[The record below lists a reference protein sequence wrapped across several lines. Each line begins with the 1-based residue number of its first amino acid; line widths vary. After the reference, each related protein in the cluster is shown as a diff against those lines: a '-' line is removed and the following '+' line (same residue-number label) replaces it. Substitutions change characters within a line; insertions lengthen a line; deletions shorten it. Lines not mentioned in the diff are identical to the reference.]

1 MIQTIKIYNLTMGTL
16 DSGYIFGNLTGF
28 GFPSLKVDI
37 KERGSTHGADLGV
50 KLYGRRV
57 MGIELEIIGK
67 NTTDYETKRRA
78 LELACDITRGLQRI
92 YITTRSGIEV
102 ICDAIVTGD
111 FDLPYTKGQM
121 IFSSVRLELTAPY
134 PFFNSKDQKSSLI
147 SLWSGGGWGLPFE
160 LPLDMSC
167 GGDVIAN
174 VINDGNTKSYPIITL
189 YGQLEDATLTNE
201 TNDEA
206 FSIDYD
212 ITDGSQVVI
221 DTFNRTIILNG
232 TTNLR
237 QYFSGDWLSLDSGS
251 NGIKLTATTYGYN
264 ALVLITYRDS
274 YLGL

>member
-1 MIQTIKIYNLTMGTL
+1 MIQTIKIHNLTMGTL

-50 KLYGRRV
+50 SLYGRRV

-78 LELACDITRGLQRI
+78 LESACDITRGLQRV
-92 YITTRSGIEV
+92 YITTRSGIDV

-121 IFSSVRLELTAPY
+121 IFSTVRLELTAPY

-237 QYFSGDWLSLDSGS
+237 QYFSGDWLSLDSGG

>member
-1 MIQTIKIYNLTMGTL
+1 MGTL
-16 DSGYIFGNLTGF
+16 DSGYIFNNLTGF

-50 KLYGRRV
+50 SLYGRRV

-78 LELACDITRGLQRI
+78 LESACDITRGLQRV

-167 GGDVIAN
+167 GGDVVAN
-174 VINDGNTKSYPIITL
+174 VVNDGNTKSYPIITL

-201 TNDEA
+201 TNGDT
-206 FSIDYD
+206 FSLDYEIAD
-212 ITDGSQVVI
+212 ASQVVI

-237 QYFSGDWLSLDSGS
+237 QYFSGDWLSLDAGS

>member
-1 MIQTIKIYNLTMGTL
+1 MIKTIQIYNLTMGTL
-16 DSGYIFGNLTGF
+16 ESGYIFGNLTGF

-50 KLYGRRV
+50 SLYGRRV

-167 GGDVIAN
+167 GGDVVAN
-174 VINDGNTKSYPIITL
+174 VVNDGNTKSYPIITL

-201 TNDEA
+201 TNGDT
-206 FSIDYD
+206 FSLDYEIAD
-212 ITDGSQVVI
+212 ASQVVI

-237 QYFSGDWLSLDSGS
+237 QYFSGDWLSLDPGG

>member
-1 MIQTIKIYNLTMGTL
+1 MIKTIQIYNLTMGTL
-16 DSGYIFGNLTGF
+16 ESGYIFGNLTGF

-167 GGDVIAN
+167 GGDVVAN
-174 VINDGNTKSYPIITL
+174 VVNDGNTKSYPIITL

-201 TNDEA
+201 TNGDT
-206 FSIDYD
+206 FSLDYEIAD
-212 ITDGSQVVI
+212 ASQVVI

-237 QYFSGDWLSLDSGS
+237 QYFSGDWLSLDAGS

>member
-1 MIQTIKIYNLTMGTL
+1 MIQTIKIHNLTMGTL
-16 DSGYIFGNLTGF
+16 DSGYIFGNLAGF
-28 GFPSLKVDI
+28 GFPSLKVDV

-50 KLYGRRV
+50 SLYGRRV
-57 MGIELEIIGK
+57 MGIELEIIG
-67 NTTDYETKRRA
+67 NDPTDYETKRRA
-78 LELACDITRGLQRI
+78 LELACDITRGLQRV
-92 YITTRSGIEV
+92 YITTRSGIDV

-121 IFSSVRLELTAPY
+121 IFSTVRLELTAPY

-237 QYFSGDWLSLDSGS
+237 QYFSGDWLSLDSGG

>member
-1 MIQTIKIYNLTMGTL
+1 MIKTIQIYNLTMGTL
-16 DSGYIFGNLTGF
+16 ESGYIFGNLTGF

-50 KLYGRRV
+50 SIYRRV

-167 GGDVIAN
+167 GGDVVAN
-174 VINDGNTKSYPIITL
+174 VVNDGNTKSYPIITL

-201 TNDEA
+201 TNGDT
-206 FSIDYD
+206 FSLDYEIAD
-212 ITDGSQVVI
+212 ASQVVI

-237 QYFSGDWLSLDSGS
+237 QYFSGDWMSLDPGG

>member
-1 MIQTIKIYNLTMGTL
+1 MIKTIQIYNLTMGTL
-16 DSGYIFGNLTGF
+16 ESGYIFGNLTGF

-67 NTTDYETKRRA
+67 NPADYETKRRA
-78 LELACDITRGLQRI
+78 LESACDITRGLQRV
-92 YITTRSGIEV
+92 YITTRSGIKV
-102 ICDAIVTGD
+102 ICNAIVTGD
-111 FDLPYTKGQM
+111 FDLTYTKGQVV
-121 IFSSVRLELTAPY
+121 FSTARIELTAPY
-134 PFFNSKDQKSSLI
+134 PFFMGEIQKSSLI

-167 GGDVIAN
+167 GGDVITN
-174 VINDGNTKSYPIITL
+174 VVNDGNTKSYPIITL

-201 TNDEA
+201 TNGEA
-206 FSIDYD
+206 FSLDYD
-212 ITDGSQVVI
+212 IADASQVVI
-221 DTFNRTIILNG
+221 DTFNRTIILND

-237 QYFSGDWLSLDSGS
+237 QYFSGDWMSLDAGS

>member
-1 MIQTIKIYNLTMGTL
+1 MIKTIQIYNLTMGTL
-16 DSGYIFGNLTGF
+16 ESGYIFGNLTGF

-50 KLYGRRV
+50 SLYGRRV

-167 GGDVIAN
+167 GGDVVAN
-174 VINDGNTKSYPIITL
+174 VVNDGNTKSYPIITL

-201 TNDEA
+201 TNGDT
-206 FSIDYD
+206 FSLDYEIAD
-212 ITDGSQVVI
+212 ASQVVI

-237 QYFSGDWLSLDSGS
+237 QYFSGDWLSLDPGG

-264 ALVLITYRDS
+264 ALVLLTYRDS

>member
-50 KLYGRRV
+50 SLYGRRV

-78 LELACDITRGLQRI
+78 LESACDITRGLQRV
-92 YITTRSGIEV
+92 YITTRSGIDV

-174 VINDGNTKSYPIITL
+174 VVNDGNTKSYPIITL
-189 YGQLEDATLTNE
+189 YGQLEDPILTNE
-201 TNDEA
+201 TNGEA
-206 FSIDYD
+206 FSLDYD
-212 ITDGSQVVI
+212 IADASQVVI

-237 QYFSGDWLSLDSGS
+237 QYFSGDWLSLDAGG

>member
-1 MIQTIKIYNLTMGTL
+1 MIKTIQIYNLTMGTL
-16 DSGYIFGNLTGF
+16 ESGYIFGNLTGF

-167 GGDVIAN
+167 GGDVVAN
-174 VINDGNTKSYPIITL
+174 VVNDGNTKSYPIITL

-201 TNDEA
+201 TNGDT
-206 FSIDYD
+206 FSLDYEIAD
-212 ITDGSQVVI
+212 ASQVVI

-237 QYFSGDWLSLDSGS
+237 QYFSGDWLSLDPGG

>member
-1 MIQTIKIYNLTMGTL
+1 MGTL
-16 DSGYIFGNLTGF
+16 DSGYIFGNLAGF
-28 GFPSLKVDI
+28 GFPSLKVDV

-50 KLYGRRV
+50 SLYGRRV
-57 MGIELEIIGK
+57 MGIELEIIG
-67 NTTDYETKRRA
+67 NDPTDYETKRRA
-78 LELACDITRGLQRI
+78 LELACDITRGLQRV
-92 YITTRSGIEV
+92 YITTRSGIDV

-121 IFSSVRLELTAPY
+121 IFSTVRLELTAPY

-237 QYFSGDWLSLDSGS
+237 QYFSGDWLSLDSGG

>member
-1 MIQTIKIYNLTMGTL
+1 MIKTIQIYNLTMGTL
-16 DSGYIFGNLTGF
+16 ESGYIFGNLTGF

-50 KLYGRRV
+50 SLYGRRV

-134 PFFNSKDQKSSLI
+134 PFFSSKDQKSSLI

-174 VINDGNTKSYPIITL
+174 VVNSGNTKSYPVITL

-201 TNDEA
+201 TNGET
-206 FSIDYD
+206 FSIDYEIAD
-212 ITDGSQVVI
+212 ASQVVI

-237 QYFSGDWLSLDSGS
+237 QYFSGDWLSLDPGG

-264 ALVLITYRDS
+264 ALVLLTYRDS

>member
-1 MIQTIKIYNLTMGTL
+1 MIKTIQIYNLTMGTL
-16 DSGYIFGNLTGF
+16 ESGYIFGNLTGF

-174 VINDGNTKSYPIITL
+174 VVNSGNTKSYPVITL

-201 TNDEA
+201 TNGET
-206 FSIDYD
+206 FSIDYEIAD
-212 ITDGSQVVI
+212 ASQVVI

-237 QYFSGDWLSLDSGS
+237 QYFSGDWLSLDPGG

-264 ALVLITYRDS
+264 ALVLLTYRDS

>member
-50 KLYGRRV
+50 SLYGRRV
-57 MGIELEIIGK
+57 MGIELEIIG
-67 NTTDYETKRRA
+67 NNPTDYETKRRA
-78 LELACDITRGLQRI
+78 LESACDITRGLQRV

-147 SLWSGGGWGLPFE
+147 SLWTGGGWGLPFE

-174 VINDGNTKSYPIITL
+174 VVNDGNTKSYPTITL

-201 TNDEA
+201 TNGEA

-212 ITDGSQVVI
+212 ITDSSQVVI

>member
-28 GFPSLKVDI
+28 GFPSLKVDV

-50 KLYGRRV
+50 SLYGRRV

-78 LELACDITRGLQRI
+78 LESACDITRGLQRV

-174 VINDGNTKSYPIITL
+174 VVNDGNTKSYPIITL

-201 TNDEA
+201 TNGEA

-212 ITDGSQVVI
+212 ITDSSQVVI

-237 QYFSGDWLSLDSGS
+237 QYFSGDWLSLDAGG

>member
-1 MIQTIKIYNLTMGTL
+1 MIKTIQIYNLTMGTL
-16 DSGYIFGNLTGF
+16 ESGYIFGNLTGF

-134 PFFNSKDQKSSLI
+134 PFFNSKNQKSSLI

-174 VINDGNTKSYPIITL
+174 VVNSGNTKSYPVITL

-201 TNDEA
+201 TNGET
-206 FSIDYD
+206 FSIDYEIAD
-212 ITDGSQVVI
+212 ASQVVI

-237 QYFSGDWLSLDSGS
+237 QYFSGDWLSLDPGG

-264 ALVLITYRDS
+264 ALVLLTYRDS

>member
-1 MIQTIKIYNLTMGTL
+1 MIKTIQIYNLTMGTL
-16 DSGYIFGNLTGF
+16 ESGYIFGNLTGF

-50 KLYGRRV
+50 SLYGRRV

-134 PFFNSKDQKSSLI
+134 PFFNSKNQKSSLI

-167 GGDVIAN
+167 GEIGRAHV
-174 VINDGNTKSYPIITL
+174 
-189 YGQLEDATLTNE
+189 
-201 TNDEA
+201 
-206 FSIDYD
+206 
-212 ITDGSQVVI
+212 
-221 DTFNRTIILNG
+221 
-232 TTNLR
+232 
-237 QYFSGDWLSLDSGS
+237 
-251 NGIKLTATTYGYN
+251 
-264 ALVLITYRDS
+264 
-274 YLGL
+274 